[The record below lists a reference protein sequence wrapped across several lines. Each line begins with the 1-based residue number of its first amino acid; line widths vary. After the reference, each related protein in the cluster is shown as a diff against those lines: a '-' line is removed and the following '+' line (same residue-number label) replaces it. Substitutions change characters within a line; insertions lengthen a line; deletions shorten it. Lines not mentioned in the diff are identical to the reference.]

1 MRSFWECLRSMISIY
16 ASIHFEGKA
25 TENIPL
31 LRPSCMI
38 PKRNFSLYI
47 FFAYTIWT
55 KNGLCRC
62 EKTTERFM
70 YASVKCD
77 FEWNFFQIQMTNSTN
92 FENGHELSLIWI
104 SDRVNILCIFVTV
117 HPSVW
122 ESVNAY
128 RVSLAQWLKSTS
140 NDMPEALTRA
150 RLPGGNT

>member
-1 MRSFWECLRSMISIY
+1 MPRSILKEKPQKTCPYCVRAVWYHKETF
-16 ASIHFEGKA
+16 
-25 TENIPL
+25 
-31 LRPSCMI
+31 
-38 PKRNFSLYI
+38 LYI
-47 FFAYTIWT
+47 YFVYTVWT

-62 EKTTERFM
+62 EKTAERYM
-70 YASVKCD
+70 YVSVKCD

-104 SDRVNILCIFVTV
+104 SDRVNIMCIFVTV

-150 RLPGGNT
+150 RLPGGTT

>member
-1 MRSFWECLRSMISIY
+1 MFKIDDFYICLDPFWRKSHRKHTLI
-16 ASIHFEGKA
+16 ASELYDTKTF
-25 TENIPL
+25 
-31 LRPSCMI
+31 
-38 PKRNFSLYI
+38 LYI
-47 FFAYTIWT
+47 YFVHTIWT

-62 EKTTERFM
+62 EKTAERYM
-70 YASVKCD
+70 YVSVKCD

-104 SDRVNILCIFVTV
+104 SDRVNILCIFVNV

-150 RLPGGNT
+150 RLPGGTT